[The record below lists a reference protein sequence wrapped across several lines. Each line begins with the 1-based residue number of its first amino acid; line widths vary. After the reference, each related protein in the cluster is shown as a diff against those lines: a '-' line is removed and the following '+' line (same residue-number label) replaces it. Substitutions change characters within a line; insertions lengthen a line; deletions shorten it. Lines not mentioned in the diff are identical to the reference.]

1 MRHIQLTM
9 MFSFFASAACAY
21 AQVCVNIILNSVAS
35 AMDLTAYAPKW
46 LNIRR
51 GYDLHTS
58 CKFGKADDCCLERTS
73 SLR

>member
-1 MRHIQLTM
+1 MS
-9 MFSFFASAACAY
+9 SFFASAACAY

-51 GYDLHTS
+51 GYVICFLQDV
-58 CKFGKADDCCLERTS
+58 GRADDFCLERTS
-73 SLR
+73 SQQ